1 MRATSGRA
9 TTCASAA
16 IAAAA
21 VGAAVAAALRSR
33 ARARHQP
40 ATEGATGTS
49 ANGMEYARFGDGD
62 KTLLFIGGGPGS
74 EIPEGLMA
82 RVMSNQHRPFVRA
95 GYSVWNVTRRRGMPP
110 GHSIADMA
118 DDYAQFI
125 TDELGGH
132 VDLVVGESY
141 GGIIAQY
148 LAANHPALVDGVV
161 LALAAGTITEWGRDV
176 DVRWATA
183 RAEGRD
189 DDAGAVFLEY
199 VIPGAHRAALRRRLG
214 PLAGRMFAHSVVPA
228 DDLLVEAQAEAA
240 FDGRD
245 VLTRIQSP
253 VLMLCGDE
261 DQFFSRDIV
270 EETASLIPDC
280 TVVWYEGMGHMRAAM
295 SGRIPGDVLAW
306 VPTKGRQPA
315 QGRGPEHG

>member
-1 MRATSGRA
+1 VSATSRRATVCG
-9 TTCASAA
+9 SAA

-21 VGAAVAAALRSR
+21 VGAAVAAAVR
-33 ARARHQP
+33 ARTKHQP
-40 ATEGATGTS
+40 VKQGATGTS
-49 ANGMEYARFGDGD
+49 ANGMEYARLGDGD

-74 EIPEGLMA
+74 EIPAGLMA
-82 RVMSNQHRPFVRA
+82 RVMSNQHKPFVRA
-95 GYSVWNVTRRRGMPP
+95 GYNVWIVTRQRGMPP

-118 DDYAQFI
+118 GDYAKFI

-148 LAANHPALVDGVV
+148 LAANHPALVDRVV

-183 RAEGRD
+183 RAEGRN

-199 VIPGAHRAALRRRLG
+199 VIPGAHRAAMRRRLG

-228 DDLLVEAQAEAA
+228 GDLLVEAQAEAA
-240 FDGRD
+240 FDARG

-253 VLMLCGDE
+253 VLILCGDE

-295 SGRIPGDVLAW
+295 SGRIPTDVLTW
-306 VPTKGRQPA
+306 VSTKGREPA
-315 QGRGPEHG
+315 

>member
-1 MRATSGRA
+1 MRATSRRA

-21 VGAAVAAALRSR
+21 VGAAVAVAVR
-33 ARARHQP
+33 ARAQHQP
-40 ATEGATGTS
+40 ATERVTGTS
-49 ANGMEYARFGDGD
+49 ANGMEYARLGDGD
-62 KTLLFIGGGPGS
+62 RTLLFIGGGPGS
-74 EIPEGLMA
+74 EIPAGLMA
-82 RVMSNQHRPFVRA
+82 RVMSSQHRPFVRA
-95 GYSVWNVTRRRGMPP
+95 GYSVWNVTRRRSMPS
-110 GHSIADMA
+110 GHTIADMA

-148 LAANHPALVDGVV
+148 LAANHPALVGGVV

-199 VIPGAHRAALRRRLG
+199 LIPGAHRAALRRRLG

-228 DDLLVEAQAEAA
+228 GDLLVEAQAEAA
-240 FDGRD
+240 FDGRG

-253 VLMLCGDE
+253 VLILCGDE

-280 TVVWYEGMGHMRAAM
+280 TVVWYEGMGHMRAAT
-295 SGRIPGDVLAW
+295 SGRIPTDVLTW
-306 VPTKGRQPA
+306 VRTKGRQPA
-315 QGRGPEHG
+315 